1 MNFKK
6 ILLLLFPIM
15 GVTLTACYGSP
26 HADFKVSGKV
36 MDENNQP
43 INNIQ
48 VEVENEWNKV
58 YTDAAG
64 NYQAHGSLD
73 IGGEYQTLRVAVT
86 DIDGEENG
94 GDFESAII
102 DLKYEREELKDKD
115 KRNSWDYGT
124 LTKEINF
131 ILKKKDSE

>member
-1 MNFKK
+1 MKFKK

-73 IGGEYQTLRVAVT
+73 FGGEYQTLRVAVT

-102 DLKYEREELKDKD
+102 DLKYERDEFKDKD
-115 KRNSWDYGT
+115 KRDSWDYGT

-131 ILKKKDSE
+131 ILKKKTNE

>member
-1 MNFKK
+1 MKLKK
-6 ILLLLFPIM
+6 ILLFLFPIM

-36 MDENNQP
+36 MDEENQP

-48 VEVENEWNKV
+48 VQIGSEWNRV
-58 YTDAAG
+58 YSDAAG
-64 NYQAHGSLD
+64 NYQAQGELEFN
-73 IGGEYQTLRVAVT
+73 EYQTLRVAVT

-94 GDFESAII
+94 GEFESAMI
-102 DLKYEREELKDKD
+102 DLKYDRDELKDKD
-115 KRNSWDYGT
+115 KRDSWDYGT

-131 ILKKKDSE
+131 TLKKKE

>member
-1 MNFKK
+1 MKLKK

-15 GVTLTACYGSP
+15 GVTLTACYGVP

-36 MDENNQP
+36 MDEENQP

-48 VEVENEWNKV
+48 VQVGAEWNRV
-58 YTDAAG
+58 YTDTAG
-64 NYQAHGSLD
+64 NYQIHGELGFD
-73 IGGEYQTLRVAVT
+73 ENQTLRVAVT

-94 GDFESAII
+94 GEFESAII
-102 DLKYEREELKDKD
+102 DLKYENDELKDGD
-115 KRNSWDYGT
+115 KHWDKGT

-131 ILKKKDSE
+131 TLKKK